1 MKSEKSA
8 AALTNYELC
17 IINYELLCI
26 FALEMN
32 QATLDYIREHAEAD
46 VRQLA
51 LQGTKNPEVDLTF
64 ALDQIAGRQKAKTK
78 LPSWAAIDGIVYP
91 PHLSMEQCS
100 SEQTA
105 KYKGCWVSGVG
116 CWLNDIKNTKG
127 SDPSVTFV
135 DLTGGFG
142 VDFAFIASAINQQLT
157 PTTHHLVYVEQQ
169 APLCAISSEN
179 FKLLGLNHI
188 EVVCADGVEYLH
200 QLEHADLIYLD
211 PARRDNHGAR
221 TYGIAD
227 CTPNVL
233 ELRDELLDKADR
245 VMLKLSPML
254 DWQKAVEDLGH
265 VSEVHIVSVDNECK
279 ELLLILEESDERR
292 EVRDYSVHCVNLLS
306 DSTSQHLSFLSTI
319 TSQPSTNTHHPTPN
333 TFSYLFEPNASIM
346 KAGCFTLLE
355 QRFNVSQ
362 LDKNSHLFVSDKDCS
377 DFPGRR
383 FTIEKTTSMNKREL
397 KTALAGIDR
406 ANIAVR
412 NFPLSVAE
420 LRKRLKLKDGGDLY
434 LFATTIAGR
443 QHQLFLCRKI
453 E

>member
-1 MKSEKSA
+1 VKSEKFA
-8 AALTNYELC
+8 AAFTNYELC

-32 QATLDYIREHAEAD
+32 QATLDFIREHAEAD

-51 LQGTKNPEVDLTF
+51 LQGTKNPEVDLSF
-64 ALDQIAGRQKAKTK
+64 ALEQIAGRQKAKTK
-78 LPSWAAIDGIVYP
+78 LPSWAAVDGIVYP

-105 KYKGCWVSGVG
+105 RYKALIAG
-116 CWLNDIKNTKG
+116 KG
-127 SDPSVTFV
+127 ALIV
-135 DLTGGFG
+135 DLTAGFG
-142 VDFAFIASAINQQLT
+142 VDMAFMSQGFQKAV
-157 PTTHHLVYVEQQ
+157 HVERQ

-179 FKLLGLNHI
+179 YKLLGLNHI
-188 EVVCADGVEYLH
+188 EVICADGIDYLH
-200 QLEHADLIYLD
+200 QLEHADLIFLD
-211 PARRDNHGAR
+211 PARRDDHGAR

-233 ELRDELLDKADR
+233 ELRDELFEKADR

-254 DWQKAVEDLGH
+254 DWRKAVEDLGH
-265 VSEVHIVSVDNECK
+265 VNEVHIVSVDNECK
-279 ELLLILEESDERR
+279 ELLLILSKEKKPLKLL
-292 EVRDYSVHCVNLLS
+292 CVNNNQVFEGDQGDWLNERS
-306 DSTSQHLSFLSTI
+306 IAEIRVPVPMSSQA
-319 TSQPSTNTHHPTPN
+319 
-333 TFSYLFEPNASIM
+333 YLFEPNASIM

-362 LDKNSHLFVSDKDCS
+362 LDKNSHLFVSDHDIS

-397 KTALAGIDR
+397 KTALAGIDK
-406 ANIAVR
+406 ANITVR

-420 LRKRLKLKDGGDLY
+420 LRKRLKLKDGGNLY
-434 LFATTIAGR
+434 LFATTLADG
-443 QHQLFLCRKI
+443 QHQLFLCRKT